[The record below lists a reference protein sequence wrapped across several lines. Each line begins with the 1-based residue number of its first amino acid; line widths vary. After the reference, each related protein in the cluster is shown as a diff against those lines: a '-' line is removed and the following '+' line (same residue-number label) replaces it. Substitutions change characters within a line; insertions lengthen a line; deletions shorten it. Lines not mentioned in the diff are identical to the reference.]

1 MGANSKWYLICYD
14 IHDPK
19 RLRKAAKHLEGYGQ
33 RMQES
38 VFRVWLGST
47 ELQRLRWELTEQLDP
62 SDDLLILPL
71 CSHCVAGLQ
80 TTHTASKKPDW
91 PESPRSHSV
100 I

>member
-1 MGANSKWYLICYD
+1 MAADAKWYLICYD

-38 VFRVWLGST
+38 VFRVWLGGV
-47 ELQRLRWELTEQLDP
+47 ELQRLRWELTELLEPKDEV
-62 SDDLLILPL
+62 LILPL
-71 CSHCVAGLQ
+71 CANCVSGLQ
-80 TTHTASKKPDW
+80 TTHTAIKKPDW
-91 PESPRSHSV
+91 PDSPRSHSV